1 MTTIVAITGGI
12 GSGKSTF
19 SNEVKDRG
27 IKLLDSDQQVNQI
40 YKKPTNDFISFLNKI
55 NLGGSVKNKKIN
67 KKFIF
72 NTIFSNKTTRLKLE
86 NYIFK
91 IIRKKRKLFVED
103 AKKNKDKIIF
113 LDIPLLF
120 ENNLDKEFNII
131 ISVIASK
138 KERFKR
144 LKISK
149 NISKKTFNKI
159 LKSQTTDVERKK
171 KSDIVIYNNLST
183 KLYLKK
189 INNILD
195 KIIKWERL

>member
-195 KIIKWERL
+195 KIIK

>member
-19 SNEVKDRG
+19 SKEVKDRG

-120 ENNLDKEFNII
+120 ENNLDKQFNII

-195 KIIKWERL
+195 KIIK

>member
-19 SNEVKDRG
+19 SKEVKDRG

-195 KIIKWERL
+195 KIIK